1 MATQDRDDGAAHLA
15 ELERLLKCLR
25 ELREED
31 LAAQERANRR
41 IDAALAELR
50 EVQRR
55 LAP

>member
-1 MATQDRDDGAAHLA
+1 VTRVGRSA
-15 ELERLLKCLR
+15 ELDRLLKRLA

-31 LAAQERANRR
+31 MAKQIRADRE

-50 EVQRR
+50 EVARR